1 MDSKIDIKNI
11 LTLKNLP
18 IIAAAVLMLMAVVF
32 SGVNV
37 TLSGILVMAAM
48 TVGVV
53 PYIFTTYFEYSGIK
67 AMEERLPLF
76 LLDLSEAQKIGMS
89 LPEALKQVSKTD
101 YGKLSKEIKKIDYQM
116 SWGIP
121 ISEAM
126 DNFAKRTSKSKLIS
140 RVIRIINEA
149 YSSGGDIARTMES
162 TASDIN
168 AINEAEKERKSVT
181 YEHMMIM
188 YAIFFIFIGIVIG
201 LSQTLIPLMNMNTG
215 TASVAGSSILTFSD
229 PCQGCENGGLS
240 CINCSIFTVFC
251 EVFVIEKSCY
261 YYALF
266 ILMAVFQGIFSG
278 LVAGQIGE
286 GSIVAGLKHSAIMT
300 LSGFGILMLLLKVG
314 MI

>member
-1 MDSKIDIKNI
+1 MDINKLLTPRNAPMLIAAALVVAALILQNI
-11 LTLKNLP
+11 SASGIL
-18 IIAAAVLMLMAVVF
+18 IIAAM
-32 SGVNV
+32 
-37 TLSGILVMAAM
+37 II
-48 TVGVV
+48 GVV
-53 PYIFTTYFEYSGIK
+53 PYAFATYFEYSNIK

-101 YGKLSKEIKKIDYQM
+101 YGKLSGEIKKIDYQL

-126 DNFAKRTSKSKLIS
+126 NNFAQRTSKSKLIT

-168 AINEAEKERKSVT
+168 AINEAEKERKSIT

-188 YAIFFIFIGIVIG
+188 YAIYFIFIGIVIG

-215 TASVAGSSILTFSD
+215 STSIAGSSILSFSD

-240 CINCSIFTVFC
+240 CINCSIFSVFC
-251 EVFVIEKSCY
+251 QVFAIDKSCY

-286 GSIVAGLKHSAIMT
+286 GSVVAGLKHSAIMT
-300 LSGFGILMLLLKVG
+300 ISGFGILLLLLKVG
-314 MI
+314 VI

>member
-1 MDSKIDIKNI
+1 MDIKKMLKVRNI
-11 LTLKNLP
+11 PLMVSAAL
-18 IIAAAVLMLMAVVF
+18 IILSLFFYNNIGIAGNMVMVAV
-32 SGVNV
+32 
-37 TLSGILVMAAM
+37 II
-48 TVGVV
+48 GVV
-53 PYIFTTYFEYSGIK
+53 PYAFVSYFEYSGIK

-76 LLDLSEAQKIGMS
+76 LLDLSEAQKIGMT
-89 LPEALKQVSKTD
+89 LPEALKQVSKSD
-101 YGKLSKEIKKIDYQM
+101 YGKLSSEIKKIDYQL

-126 DNFAKRTSKSKLIS
+126 NNFAVRVQKSKMIG

-168 AINEAEKERKSVT
+168 AINEAEKERKSIT

-188 YAIFFIFIGIVIG
+188 YAIYFIFIGIVIG
-201 LSQTLIPLMNMNTG
+201 LSQTLIPLMNMNSGSG
-215 TASVAGSSILTFSD
+215 TNVAGSSIMAFTD
-229 PCQGCENGGLS
+229 PCSGCENGGLN

-251 EVFVIEKSCY
+251 KMFLIEKSCY

-286 GSIVAGLKHSAIMT
+286 GSVTAGLKHSAIMT
-300 LSGFGILMLLLKVG
+300 IAGFGILMLLLKTGV
-314 MI
+314 I